1 MVAHLPDALMSATEP
16 QSAAL
21 VAANS
26 AYLDRDRP
34 THVLLPVVP

>member
-1 MVAHLPDALMSATEP
+1 MSATEP
-16 QSAAL
+16 QSAAAL